1 MSLDLFRS
9 KYIDGPEDIFD
20 IGWSA
25 FFGPMAKVL
34 RALIVDCYI
43 DEPAC
48 LGVPPYIS
56 PQVRAAVGAA
66 RAAGAEVTYLTIDH
80 VRQGAPLPKAEVS
93 LVLAGSAVPGK
104 YLRAMPASGREVE
117 RINGQLSGLRVLGG
131 PAALEPQLWEGKFDL
146 LAGVDPAA
154 TVHDLL
160 VGKGPSGR
168 WRSMDEWNTWLMV
181 GAETVLAHPDF
192 PQPLVAE
199 IETYRGCVRYRSGGC
214 SFCVEPMKGAP
225 AFRDEGD
232 IIAEC
237 QKLHALGVSNFR
249 LGAQTCIIS
258 YKADLSVGDPPRPNP
273 PAVERLF
280 SGISSLGVDVLHVDN
295 ANPAVIA
302 RYPEEAG
309 AILRTLTRHCT
320 SGNVLALGLESAD
333 PAVVRANN
341 LNATAEQTMDAIDLI
356 NRIGGEAGPT
366 GLPKL
371 LPGLNLIIGLEGETT
386 ATLAMNKKFLHEV
399 LDHGCL
405 LRRINVRQVI
415 PVRKSFSPTVGH
427 AEFVRFKE
435 QVREEIDRPM
445 LQRLVPRGRVLRR
458 IYTELRDGN
467 TTFGRQIGSYPL
479 LVGIP
484 YPLEIGRFVDVKVV
498 DWGFRSVTAIEHPLN
513 INTCSL
519 KALEALPG
527 IGRKRAVR
535 LFLKRPLKG
544 VKDLAKALDDD
555 KVAEQTL
562 EFISFE

>member
-1 MSLDLFRS
+1 
-9 KYIDGPEDIFD
+9 
-20 IGWSA
+20 
-25 FFGPMAKVL
+25 MAKVP

-48 LGVPPYIS
+48 LGVPPYLS
-56 PQVRAAVGAA
+56 PQIRAAVGAA
-66 RAAGAEVTYLTIDH
+66 REAGAEVTYLTIDH

-93 LVLAGSAVPGK
+93 LVMAGSAVPGK

-117 RINGQLSGLRVLGG
+117 RINGQLSGIRVLGG
-131 PAALEPQLWEGKFDL
+131 PAALEPKLWAGKFDL
-146 LAGVDPAA
+146 LARGDPAA
-154 TVHDLL
+154 AVHDLL
-160 VGKGPSGR
+160 IGKEPSDR
-168 WRSMDEWNTWLMV
+168 WRSMDEWNSWLMA
-181 GAETVLAHPDF
+181 GADTVLAHPDF

-225 AFRDEGD
+225 AFRDEED

-237 QKLHALGVSNFR
+237 RRLHSLGVRNFR

-258 YKADLSVGDPPRPNP
+258 YQADLSMGDPPRPNP
-273 PAVERLF
+273 AAVERLF
-280 SGISSLGVDVLHVDN
+280 AGIAALGVDVLHVDN

-302 RYPEEAG
+302 QYPEESG
-309 AILRTLTRHCT
+309 AVLRTLARHCT
-320 SGNVLALGLESAD
+320 SGNVLALGMESAD

-341 LNATAEQTMDAIDLI
+341 LNSTAEQTMEAIALI
-356 NRIGGEAGPT
+356 NQIGGEIGPT

-371 LPGLNLIIGLEGETT
+371 LPGLNFIIGLEGETPE
-386 ATLAMNKKFLHEV
+386 TLEMDREFLRDV
-399 LDHGCL
+399 LRRGHL

-415 PVRKSFSPTVGH
+415 PIRRDFPPTVGH

-435 QVREEIDRPM
+435 MVRVEIDRPM
-445 LQRLVPRGRVLRR
+445 LQQLVPRGRVLRR
-458 IYTELRDGN
+458 VYTELKDGH

-484 YPLEIGRFVDVKVV
+484 YPLEIGRFIDVKVV

-513 INTCSL
+513 VNTSSL
-519 KALEALPG
+519 KALESLPG
-527 IGRKRAVR
+527 IGRKRAIR
-535 LFLKRPLKG
+535 LFLKRPLKN
-544 VKDLAKALDDD
+544 VRDLAKALDDD

-562 EFISFE
+562 EFITFE